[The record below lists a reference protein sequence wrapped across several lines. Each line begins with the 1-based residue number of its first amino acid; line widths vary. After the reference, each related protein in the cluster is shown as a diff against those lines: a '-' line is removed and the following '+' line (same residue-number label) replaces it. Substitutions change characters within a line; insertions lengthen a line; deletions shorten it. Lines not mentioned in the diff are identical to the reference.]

1 MRGAFWF
8 AVLARAR
15 ADRVGGGGSVC
26 TAGAGLW
33 RILGKPG
40 FFRVL
45 GNSEKV
51 APGAG
56 SSYPVSNSAPS
67 RARAT
72 KNIPAGP
79 DGSGGPPEPS
89 ETARI
94 MSGVRLRNAAE
105 LLSQRSASFVAKLLS
120 DFWPNAKTQVFP
132 KIRQRPPPAV
142 HTERPPRSPHTLPRA
157 RNAKQNAP
165 RARGWSNWRCVV
177 RFASRFSRARVRT
190 ASAAGGPHVQ
200 RGEAFGGFSGNLGFR
215 VFGKF

>member
-1 MRGAFWF
+1 MRF
-8 AVLARAR
+8 ASQFSRAR
-15 ADRVGGGGSVC
+15 VRTASAAGGPYVQRGEDFGGFW
-26 TAGAGLW
+26 GNLDF
-33 RILGKPG
+33 PG
-40 FFRVL
+40 FWGILR
-45 GNSEKV
+45 KV

-132 KIRQRPPPAV
+132 KI
-142 HTERPPRSPHTLPRA
+142 
-157 RNAKQNAP
+157 
-165 RARGWSNWRCVV
+165 
-177 RFASRFSRARVRT
+177 
-190 ASAAGGPHVQ
+190 
-200 RGEAFGGFSGNLGFR
+200 
-215 VFGKF
+215 